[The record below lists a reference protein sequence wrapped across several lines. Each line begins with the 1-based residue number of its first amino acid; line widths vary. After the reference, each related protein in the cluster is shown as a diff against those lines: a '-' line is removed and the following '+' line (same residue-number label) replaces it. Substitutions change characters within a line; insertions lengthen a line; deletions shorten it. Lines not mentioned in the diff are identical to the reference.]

1 MKKIRLLLG
10 IIFVLALSLVC
21 LASCGSKLE
30 APTGLRLDTD
40 TLILSWDKNADAS
53 GYAVMIGEV
62 EKMTRATSYSLENLD
77 PGEYNVKVKALGN
90 GKDLKDSPYV
100 TFSFVKAPESG
111 LIYKLISDNTE
122 YQLIGVGGAAGD
134 VVMESEF
141 RGKPVTSIAESALAN
156 NSKITSFTVSENI
169 KEIPKKAFYN
179 CSAMTSITLPQGLTS
194 IGDKA
199 FQSCKAL
206 TSIHIPNG
214 VTEIMPYTFAYCD
227 KLSAVTGG
235 DSLKMIG
242 DFAFFRCSSL
252 TSYVMPTGV
261 ETLGTYA
268 FSGCAAMSS
277 FTMSPAIKTIG
288 ENAFN
293 GCELIAAV
301 DLGNKLESIGKNA
314 FQNCKAIT
322 AISLPDSLSSIGQS
336 AFLDCTALATVTGG
350 DNLTSVGY
358 RIFEHTPFYENY
370 EGDIVYLGNWILGCK
385 NQKISENRDLTPLLR
400 EGITGIAD
408 YAFAGCQGFTA
419 VTLPDVVTIGECAF
433 YACTNLMDFR
443 VGEDLTYIGKNA
455 FVHCSILRNV
465 YVKDS
470 QLKTIED
477 GAFYNCARLSTMDL
491 PETVETI
498 GSLAFTKTGFKAS
511 LDGVI
516 YVDDWAVG
524 TKSLYVQ
531 NVTIKDGTT
540 GIADYAFFNCQ
551 YIMSVEF
558 PSSLEKIG
566 RGSFLMALNIFIDQF
581 PENLRLIDDY
591 AFYGCE
597 NAYFGI
603 NGTLDLV
610 LPDSLEKIGRSAFYM
625 AGKLYGLEIPGSCKY
640 IGDYAFYGCQYLG
653 ADQVVTQENPETNLP
668 EETILKHPFI
678 MHEGIEYIG
687 SRAFY
692 GCVGM
697 IEAKIPDSVKEMG
710 IRTFYNCT
718 GLKKVEVGSGVTE
731 IPDYAFY
738 CCEALEEVTLS
749 DNCAKIGKSAFY
761 NCAALSTLKTG
772 YKLSELGD
780 CAFKG
785 CASLPAVT
793 TTEQMTKL
801 GAHSL
806 RGLNAATYFLVR
818 EGVTDISQH
827 AFYNCLNATIYCEG
841 DAPLSG
847 WNDRWN
853 SSFRPV
859 IWGCTLSSDGSYV
872 VSFVKSADTVD
883 NFDAINGIQAPV
895 RAGYTFTGWSTT
907 DGGAVAYDAA
917 SIMDAPDGSTLYAV
931 WQSE

>member
-1 MKKIRLLLG
+1 MRKIRLLLG
-10 IIFVLALSLVC
+10 IAFVLALSLVC
-21 LASCGSKLE
+21 LTSCGSKLE
-30 APTGLRLDTD
+30 APSGLRLDTD
-40 TLILSWDKNADAS
+40 TLILSWDKNTDAT
-53 GYAVMIGEV
+53 GYAVLIGET

-111 LIYKLISDNTE
+111 LIYKLTSDNTE

-141 RGKPVTSIAESALAN
+141 RGKPVTSIADSALAN

-169 KEIPKKAFYN
+169 TEIPKKAFYN
-179 CSAMTSITLPQGLTS
+179 CNAMTSITLPQGLTS
-194 IGDKA
+194 IGEKA

-206 TSIHIPNG
+206 TSIDIPAG
-214 VTEIMPYTFAYCD
+214 VTEILPYTFAYCD
-227 KLSAVTGG
+227 NLSVIEGG
-235 DSLKMIG
+235 DSLKTIG
-242 DFAFFRCSSL
+242 DFAFFRCSTL
-252 TSYVMPTGV
+252 TSYAMSASV
-261 ETLGTYA
+261 ETVGTYA
-268 FSGCAAMSS
+268 FSGCTAMTS
-277 FTMSPAIKTIG
+277 FTMSPSIRTIG
-288 ENAFN
+288 DNAFY
-293 GCELIAAV
+293 GCELIATF
-301 DLGNKLESIGKNA
+301 DFGDKLESIGKNA
-314 FQNCKAIT
+314 FENCKTIT
-322 AISLPDSLSSIGQS
+322 AINLPASLTSIGQS
-336 AFLDCTALATVTGG
+336 AFLNCSALATVTGG

-358 RIFEHTPFYENY
+358 KIFENTPFYNDY
-370 EGDIVYLGNWILGCK
+370 EGDIVYLGNWVLGCK
-385 NQKISENRDLTPLLR
+385 NPEISQNRDLTPLLK

-443 VGEDLTYIGKNA
+443 VGEDLTHIGKNA

-470 QLKTIED
+470 QLKVIEG
-477 GAFYNCARLSTMDL
+477 GAFYNCTRLTSMDL
-491 PETVETI
+491 PDTVETI

-511 LDGVI
+511 IDGII
-516 YVDDWAVG
+516 YVDNWVVG
-524 TKSLYVQ
+524 TKSQ
-531 NVTIKDGTT
+531 MINNIGIKDGIT

-551 YIMSVEF
+551 VIQMVEF

-566 RGSFLMALNIFIDQF
+566 RGSFLLCNIIFIEQF
-581 PENLRLIDDY
+581 PENLRVIDDY

-597 NAYFGI
+597 SGNYGI
-603 NGTLDLV
+603 DNNLNLV
-610 LPDSLEKIGRSAFYM
+610 LPDSLEKIGRSAFYA
-625 AGKLYGLEIPGSCKY
+625 AGFMYGLEIPGSCTY
-640 IGDYAFYGCQYLG
+640 IGDYAFFGCKYLG
-653 ADQVVTQENPETNLP
+653 ADQRIEVQDPETKEIK
-668 EETILKHPFI
+668 EEILEHSLVLG
-678 MHEGIEYIG
+678 EGIEYIG

-692 GCVGM
+692 GCEGLKEV
-697 IEAKIPDSVKEMG
+697 KIPDSVKEMG
-710 IRTFYNCT
+710 IRTFYNCFS
-718 GLKKVEVGSGVTE
+718 LKKVEVGSGVTE
-731 IPDYAFY
+731 IPDFAFY
-738 CCEALEEVTLS
+738 CCESLEEVILS

-761 NCAALSTLKTG
+761 NCVALSTLKTG
-772 YKLSELGD
+772 YKLAELD
-780 CAFKG
+780 NCAFKG
-785 CASLPAVT
+785 CTSLTAFT
-793 TTEQMTKL
+793 TTEQMTAL

-806 RGLNAATYFLVR
+806 RELSSATYFLVR

-827 AFYNCLNATIYCEG
+827 AFYAALNATIYCEG

-883 NFDAINGIQAPV
+883 NFDAINGISAPV
-895 RAGYTFTGWSTT
+895 RAGYVFAGWSTT
-907 DGGAVAYDAA
+907 DGGQVAYDAA
-917 SIMDAPDGSTLYAV
+917 SIMDAPDGTTLYAV